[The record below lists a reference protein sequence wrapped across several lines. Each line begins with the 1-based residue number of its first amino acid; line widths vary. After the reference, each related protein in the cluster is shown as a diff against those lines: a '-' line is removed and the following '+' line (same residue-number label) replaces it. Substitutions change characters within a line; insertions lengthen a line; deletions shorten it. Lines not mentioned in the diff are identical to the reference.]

1 MSDILHGPK
10 AGCDSADRR
19 KRAKT
24 YLIGFLDDA
33 TRLVPHASFA
43 FSENSASFLPVF
55 KQALLKRGIP
65 TRLYVDNGASY
76 RSKHLAVI
84 CATLGIHLIHATPC
98 QPQGKGKIERF
109 FRTCRSQLL
118 PSLGEQDTRS
128 LDALNARLAAWIEG
142 EYHLKC
148 CAQHLW

>member
-43 FSENSASFLPVF
+43 FSETSASFLPVF

-65 TRLYVDNGASY
+65 TRLYVEYVPRHIFDAMCPLS
-76 RSKHLAVI
+76 L
-84 CATLGIHLIHATPC
+84 CAH
-98 QPQGKGKIERF
+98 R
-109 FRTCRSQLL
+109 
-118 PSLGEQDTRS
+118 
-128 LDALNARLAAWIEG
+128 AAMR
-142 EYHLKC
+142 
-148 CAQHLW
+148 

>member
-1 MSDILHGPK
+1 MGTFQAPNPLIRNRSAGQVPIIVGFPYWMSDILHGPR

-65 TRLYVDNGASY
+65 TRLYVEYVPRHIFDAMCPLS
-76 RSKHLAVI
+76 L
-84 CATLGIHLIHATPC
+84 CAH
-98 QPQGKGKIERF
+98 R
-109 FRTCRSQLL
+109 
-118 PSLGEQDTRS
+118 
-128 LDALNARLAAWIEG
+128 AAMR
-142 EYHLKC
+142 
-148 CAQHLW
+148 